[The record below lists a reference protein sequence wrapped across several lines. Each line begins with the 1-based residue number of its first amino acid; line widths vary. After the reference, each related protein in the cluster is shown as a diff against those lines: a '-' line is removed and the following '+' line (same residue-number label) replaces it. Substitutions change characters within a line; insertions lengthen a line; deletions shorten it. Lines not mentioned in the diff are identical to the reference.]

1 MPGFLRLAKKGPR
14 HEGDHGHGGG
24 DHEHVIGPT
33 GPELPIRVESHHV
46 IIVGS
51 VTASTDSATHSD
63 RGPYETILV
72 ERDNGVVTITFNRTK
87 SKNAVNGVMWAEL
100 IEELGFIQHNGDDRV
115 VVFTGAGGEFCS
127 GADLSMVMAAPG
139 EPSKARRHSHY
150 YYSMREVSTAILSI
164 HRLPQPTIAKVRGVA
179 VGVGNNIAFGCD
191 LVVASDNARFS
202 QIFSKRG
209 LSLDGGGSWLL
220 PRRVGL
226 HRAKEL
232 AFFADIVDATEA
244 DRLGLVN
251 RVLPDA
257 ELDAFVDDW
266 CNRLLALP
274 PIALAQSK
282 RMLNNSMHVT
292 LEEALDDE
300 GTAQSV
306 NFGTKDTAE
315 AILAWQQKRTPS
327 FKGR

>member
-1 MPGFLRLAKKGPR
+1 M
-14 HEGDHGHGGG
+14 
-24 DHEHVIGPT
+24 
-33 GPELPIRVESHHV
+33 
-46 IIVGS
+46 
-51 VTASTDSATHSD
+51 TASTPPPPGATSGD
-63 RGPYETILV
+63 KYQTILV
-72 ERDNGVVTITFNRTK
+72 ERSDGVVTITFNRTRT
-87 SKNAVNGVMWAEL
+87 KNSVDGVMWGEL
-100 IEELGFIQHNGDDRV
+100 IEELNHIQHNGDDRV

-127 GADLSMVMAAPG
+127 GADLSTVMASSG
-139 EPSKARRHSHY
+139 EPTKARSHSHFY
-150 YYSMREVSTAILSI
+150 YAMREVSNAILLI

-191 LVVASDNARFS
+191 LVVAGETARFS

-232 AFFADIVDATEA
+232 AFFADIIDASEA

-251 RVLPDA
+251 RVVADVD
-257 ELDAFVDDW
+257 LDDFVADW
-266 CNRLLALP
+266 CERLAAMP

-282 RMLNNSMHVT
+282 RMLNNSMSVT

-315 AILAWQQKRTPS
+315 AISAWMQKRRPT